1 MLLADKADK
10 MDSLNLLRYMAP
22 MSLVL
27 LVPAVVILEPGT
39 FAWAPA
45 ELHWNKFER
54 WVKANNPGP
63 AI

>member
-27 LVPAVVILEPGT
+27 LIPAVILLEPGT
-39 FAWAPA
+39 FA
-45 ELHWNKFER
+45 
-54 WVKANNPGP
+54 
-63 AI
+63 

>member
-27 LVPAVVILEPGT
+27 LVPAVIILEPGT

-45 ELHWNKFER
+45 ELH
-54 WVKANNPGP
+54 
-63 AI
+63 